1 MKLPTMSDI
10 ADLPAWK
17 EELDAIVGARAHG
30 QFNQLLPR
38 LQDLDARHP
47 NVGEIAYQ
55 LAWTCD
61 TLGRHEQALAYYE
74 KAVALGLSPNEL
86 SNALIGLGSTL
97 RALGQHE
104 RSAEVLRSGKLQ
116 FPDNREFDVFLAL
129 TLHVSG
135 QHAEALQLA
144 LETLC
149 DTTEDPGLT
158 AYARAIR
165 HAAAKLA
172 AT

>member
-1 MKLPTMSDI
+1 MTSDDQLP
-10 ADLPAWK
+10 PWK

-38 LQDLDARHP
+38 LQDLDTRYP
-47 NVGEIAYQ
+47 NVAEIAYQ
-55 LAWTCD
+55 IAWTCD
-61 TLGRHEQALAYYE
+61 TLGRHEQALPAYE
-74 KAVALGLSPNEL
+74 KAVALGLPPNEL
-86 SNALIGLGSTL
+86 SNALIGLGTTL
-97 RALGQHE
+97 RTLGQLD

-129 TLHVSG
+129 TLHAQG
-135 QHAEALQLA
+135 KHGEALALA

-158 AYARAIR
+158 AYGRALR
-165 HAAAKLA
+165 HAAAQL
-172 AT
+172 

>member
-1 MKLPTMSDI
+1 METP

-38 LQDLDARHP
+38 LQDLDRRHP

-61 TLGRHEQALAYYE
+61 TLGRAEQALPYYE
-74 KAVALGLSPNEL
+74 KAVALGLPPNEL
-86 SNALIGLGSTL
+86 SNAFIGLGSTL
-97 RALGQHE
+97 RTLGQLD

-116 FPDNREFDVFLAL
+116 FPDNREFDAFLTL
-129 TLHVSG
+129 TLHAQG
-135 QHAEALQLA
+135 KHAEALALA

-158 AYARAIR
+158 AYGRALR
-165 HAAAKLA
+165 HAAAKL
-172 AT
+172 